1 MEWIQLNNGVKIP
14 TLGFGTFLNRGDE
27 CEKSV
32 CAAIQAGYRLI
43 DTAEAYGN
51 EEQVGNGISASGI
64 DRTELFLVTKVH
76 FRSYENARE
85 SVLSSLEQ
93 LKTSYLDL
101 VLLHWPFGNYYAAW
115 RELERL
121 YQEGKI
127 RAIGI
132 SNFDPDRMIDLIS
145 FNKIKPAVNQIET
158 HLYCQR
164 INEHKWEKKYGVSH
178 MSYAPLGQARANEMF
193 TEPTVT
199 SLAKKYSKTPAQIL
213 LRYQIQN
220 GVIVIPKSVHQD
232 RIRENI
238 DVFDFTLSTEELE
251 RLKKLD
257 KSNPMIGNPENPER
271 VEVAMTW

>member
-101 VLLHWPFGNYYAAW
+101 VLLH
-115 RELERL
+115 
-121 YQEGKI
+121 
-127 RAIGI
+127 
-132 SNFDPDRMIDLIS
+132 
-145 FNKIKPAVNQIET
+145 
-158 HLYCQR
+158 
-164 INEHKWEKKYGVSH
+164 
-178 MSYAPLGQARANEMF
+178 
-193 TEPTVT
+193 
-199 SLAKKYSKTPAQIL
+199 
-213 LRYQIQN
+213 
-220 GVIVIPKSVHQD
+220 
-232 RIRENI
+232 
-238 DVFDFTLSTEELE
+238 
-251 RLKKLD
+251 
-257 KSNPMIGNPENPER
+257 
-271 VEVAMTW
+271 